1 MIGAVPRLVHT
12 PAVIQQCIIK
22 HRDNFALTLQQTPQ
36 QNMTLEVCHRL
47 TPLPIPWSLL
57 VRLLHKSFVKK
68 QYINRNMS
76 YLSERQCQFC
86 VDRAVASTER
96 RPLGLLMHNA
106 RHRQK
111 PIRKCV
117 WMCARADFAICC
129 TDGYITLRILE
140 HLTSRNL
147 TQHFVR
153 LGTWRLVSFVFVIV
167 VRHVP

>member
-1 MIGAVPRLVHT
+1 MDTELLSSGIKRSGREAGHYLCLVPRLGKIEAVPRLVHT

-22 HRDNFALTLQQTPQ
+22 HRDNFAFTLQQTPQ

-47 TPLPIPWSLL
+47 TPLLIPWSLL
-57 VRLLHKSFVKK
+57 VRLWHKNFVKK

-96 RPLGLLMHNA
+96 RPLGLLMYNA

-111 PIRKCV
+111 PI
-117 WMCARADFAICC
+117 
-129 TDGYITLRILE
+129 E
-140 HLTSRNL
+140 
-147 TQHFVR
+147 
-153 LGTWRLVSFVFVIV
+153 V
-167 VRHVP
+167 V